1 MQRSCLEND
10 WLRVQALSHRFTPSL
25 WAVVFR
31 SQSTSGDLL
40 FIYNSESVACWDT
53 EEPSSWTGSLP
64 LPAPGLIRTSRSQ
77 RTWLVCSSLVNKQL
91 CSHTGDSSS
100 VGLTT
105 PACWLVLF
113 LTCFIFFVLL
123 ELLCSACV
131 ASGVVTAGKP
141 CGFFSALCCLCVSVL
156 VSAFVHPSCLL
167 SFQDHQEQLG
177 LSRICLGVL
186 RCPPVPSRA
195 G

>member
-64 LPAPGLIRTSRSQ
+64 LPAPGFDS
-77 RTWLVCSSLVNKQL
+77 NKPFPKNL
-91 CSHTGDSSS
+91 A
-100 VGLTT
+100 GLQQ
-105 PACWLVLF
+105 F
-113 LTCFIFFVLL
+113 
-123 ELLCSACV
+123 
-131 ASGVVTAGKP
+131 GK
-141 CGFFSALCCLCVSVL
+141 
-156 VSAFVHPSCLL
+156 
-167 SFQDHQEQLG
+167 
-177 LSRICLGVL
+177 
-186 RCPPVPSRA
+186 
-195 G
+195 